1 MTRSTVP
8 SARRYPSVPS
18 SAQRL
23 LTSFAHFQS
32 SSVFLLFIRVHDTFR
47 QMDPECFLLR
57 GLPFHVL
64 GGVNQSPEAFHLDE
78 VHFISVFSFMRHA
91 FRVLRNLCR
100 GHEEFLSPRIF
111 FILAF
116 TFRSVICL
124 ELIFVC
130 GVT

>member
-18 SAQRL
+18 SAKRL

-78 VHFISVFSFMRHA
+78 VHFISVFFFYASCFSCAEKSLSAEATKNFYLLEFFSFWL
-91 FRVLRNLCR
+91 LRL
-100 GHEEFLSPRIF
+100 GL
-111 FILAF
+111 
-116 TFRSVICL
+116 
-124 ELIFVC
+124 
-130 GVT
+130 